1 MDCDDS
7 LSRVEASPG
16 QCVEEQV
23 TCLDP
28 RVALVLEARRPGRQ
42 DAPHVWRAD
51 DVEQGLDGLVGDGAQ
66 KVYPWSGTSTHA
78 SFTRLGSWS
87 LGLSDFVRL

>member
-1 MDCDDS
+1 MNGDDS
-7 LSRVEASPG
+7 LPRVEAPSG

-23 TCLDP
+23 TRLDAC
-28 RVALVLEARRPGRQ
+28 RSFVLEARRPGRQ

-51 DVEQGLDGLVGDGAQ
+51 DVEQGLDCLVVDGAQ

-87 LGLSDFVRL
+87 LGLSDFDRL